1 MITYIIRRSLISIPV
16 LFFIILATF
25 LLVHAIPGG
34 PFDNVGERPMP
45 PAVRERMEN
54 RYGLN
59 APLSEQFFLYF
70 GNLAKGELGPLF
82 NTPSRDVNDIVR
94 ETFPVS
100 IQLGLMALTVG
111 FSIGI
116 PAGIIAALRHNS
128 MIDYTATFMAVL
140 GVSVPNLVLGPVL
153 ILIFGVYLKWF
164 EFGRWGSEPP
174 FVLGFLPQ
182 FSDMFG
188 PDAKFFELAILPV
201 FALGT
206 AYSGGIARLTRAG
219 LLDVLDSDYIR
230 TAYAKGLKPSTVV
243 IVHALKNSLIPVATI
258 LGPLLAGAV
267 TGALITENI
276 FAINGMGRQFVLSI
290 GQREYFLLTSL
301 TLLFAVLLILGNL
314 MVDIIYAWLDPRIRF
329 D

>member
-34 PFDNVGERPMP
+34 PFDSVGQRPMP
-45 PAVRERMEN
+45 PAVRERLEN

-59 APLSEQFFLYF
+59 EPLSTQFFLYF

-82 NTPSRDVNDIVR
+82 KTPSRDVNDIVA

-140 GVSVPNLVLGPVL
+140 GVSIPNLVLGPVL
-153 ILIFGVYLKWF
+153 ILIFGVYLKW
-164 EFGRWGSEPP
+164 
-174 FVLGFLPQ
+174 L
-182 FSDMFG
+182 
-188 PDAKFFELAILPV
+188 
-201 FALGT
+201 
-206 AYSGGIARLTRAG
+206 
-219 LLDVLDSDYIR
+219 
-230 TAYAKGLKPSTVV
+230 
-243 IVHALKNSLIPVATI
+243 
-258 LGPLLAGAV
+258 
-267 TGALITENI
+267 
-276 FAINGMGRQFVLSI
+276 
-290 GQREYFLLTSL
+290 
-301 TLLFAVLLILGNL
+301 
-314 MVDIIYAWLDPRIRF
+314 
-329 D
+329 